1 MLLALNGETPPHQRF
16 QAARRGV
23 SLRGMTVTVVDIEAA
38 QDRIAPWVVRTPL
51 LEHPALA
58 ARLGAAA
65 VFSKPEVLQRGGA
78 FKFRGA
84 MSRISRMTA
93 EELPRG
99 VVAFS
104 SGNHAQGVA
113 LAAAIAGTDATI
125 VMPSDA
131 PRIKIDATRAAGAA
145 IRLYDRQTED
155 REAIARDIAAA
166 RGSVVVPAYDDADVM
181 AGQGTMGLEIAQR
194 AAKEGGLLDVVI
206 GPVGGGGLI
215 AGVSTALAAHS
226 PATRVFGVE
235 PEGFDSMGRSLAAGE
250 RLGNRPGATSIC
262 DSLMPPTPGVLT
274 FDINRRRLAG
284 ALAVDDAQVRAAMR
298 YAFETLKLV
307 VEPGGCVG
315 LAALLAG
322 KLDVAGQRV
331 GIVLSGGN
339 VDPAAYA
346 AILSE
351 GAA

>member
-1 MLLALNGETPPHQRF
+1 
-16 QAARRGV
+16 
-23 SLRGMTVTVVDIEAA
+23 MTVTIADIEAA
-38 QDRIAPWVVRTPL
+38 QNRIKAWAIRTPL
-51 LEHPALA
+51 VESPALA

-65 VFSKPEVLQRGGA
+65 AFLKPEVLQRGGA

-84 MSRISRMTA
+84 MSRISKMTP

-125 VMPSDA
+125 VMPTDA

-145 IRLYDRQTED
+145 IRLYDRRTED
-155 REAIARDIAAA
+155 REAIAREIASA
-166 RGSVVVPAYDDADVM
+166 RGSIVIPAYDDADVI
-181 AGQGTMGLEIAQR
+181 AGQGTIGLEIAAQ
-194 AAKEGGLLDVVI
+194 ASEQGGPLDVVL

-215 AGVSTALAAHS
+215 AGVSTALKARS

-235 PEGFDSMGRSLAAGE
+235 PDGFDSMRRSLKAQA
-250 RLGNRPGATSIC
+250 RVGNAPDASSLC
-262 DSLMPPTPGVLT
+262 DALMPPMPGVIT
-274 FDINRRRLAG
+274 YAINAKTLSEV
-284 ALAVDDAQVRAAMR
+284 LVVSDADVKAAMR
-298 YAFETLKLV
+298 YAFEKLKLV

-322 KLDVAGQRV
+322 KLDVANKRV

-339 VDPAAYA
+339 VDPAFYA
-346 AILSE
+346 AVLTE
-351 GAA
+351 NPA